1 MVKSIKRNGFQLSA
15 LAAALCLSAGGATAA
30 GLGKITVLSPLGQ
43 PLRAEIDL
51 NATQEELTSMN
62 ARLASPEAF
71 RQVGIEYVQGIA
83 NIRFDVDKRKDGQA
97 FLRMTT
103 DRPINEP
110 FLDVLVEL
118 TWSSGRMVREY
129 TVLLDPP
136 DGLVANQPSP
146 VAVAAPTAKPAPAQ
160 KATPMPATSSMAAP
174 APMAEKSAGV
184 PAPAIQRPS
193 RAPAANQ
200 MAAMGGEDG
209 GTHLVKKGET
219 LAKIAAETKPAGI
232 SLDQMLVA
240 LLRNNEGAFER
251 GNINRLRSG
260 KILNIPNAEMAAAVA
275 PAEARQVVAA
285 QARDFNAYRSK
296 LATTVAT
303 TPAKEDVAKQGDQGK
318 IAPKLTDKPVAAEPT
333 QDKLEVSRTEAA
345 KNAKAM
351 QGRITALEED
361 LIARERALKEANSRV
376 AELERNLADLKKL
389 AELKSQAGAQMQKQ
403 AEAAKPAVETK
414 PAPPPVVA
422 KPVEPA
428 PGSVVTPVEPPKP
441 VEAIEPPKPVEP
453 AEPPKPA
460 EPPVAEAPKPV
471 EPPVEEKPVPAPV
484 VQTQPVGEEPSF
496 ISENPA
502 IVYGGGGLIA
512 LLLAFLGIS
521 AFRRKSGATGELTAS
536 RLSEGDLMANS
547 VFGTTGGQAVD
558 TSASIQTDFSQ
569 ASLSAIDT
577 DEGVDPVAEAD
588 VYMAYG
594 RDAQAEEIL
603 VDALKSDPSRL
614 AIYLKLLEI
623 FSSHKNLAK
632 FEKIATDLRAQTGGK
647 GADWDKAAAMG
658 RSVDPANPLY
668 AGGNAPVEMQPEPS
682 MPEADSRTSDVSPFP
697 ARLEDTVIL
706 PGQLSQM
713 AESSKPSSPPPVPSN
728 LGFDLDLG
736 APTITGTSAFGGSAQ
751 NTSAVL
757 DLDVGAPA
765 ASSML
770 DSLDVDL
777 SIPDVAEAPP
787 KGMAAV
793 PTTESDLDFE
803 FDLDPL
809 SAGSAAPAH
818 KEPAVDFSGI
828 NLDLVTASEPVAE
841 TADGDNA
848 DVTTKLELA
857 QAYEEMGDREGA
869 RELLEEVIQE
879 GSARQQELARAK
891 LATLAA

>member
-1 MVKSIKRNGFQLSA
+1 
-15 LAAALCLSAGGATAA
+15 
-30 GLGKITVLSPLGQ
+30 LGQ

-83 NIRFDVDKRKDGQA
+83 NIRFDVDKRKDGQS

-136 DGLVANQPSP
+136 EGLVATQPAP
-146 VAVAAPTAKPAPAQ
+146 VAAPTAKPAPVQ
-160 KATPMPATSSMAAP
+160 KPSAMPAAASMAAP
-174 APMAEKSAGV
+174 APMNGKSAGA
-184 PAPAIQRPS
+184 PAPAVERPT
-193 RAPAANQ
+193 RAPATSQ
-200 MAAMGGEDG
+200 MVAKGGDDA

-240 LLRNNEGAFER
+240 LLRNNEGAFDR
-251 GNINRLRSG
+251 GNMNRLRSG
-260 KILNIPNAEMAAAVA
+260 KILNIPNAEAAAAIA
-275 PAEARQVVAA
+275 PAEARQVIAA

-296 LATTVAT
+296 LASTIAT

-318 IAPKLTDKPVAAEPT
+318 IAPKVADKPVAAEPT

-403 AEAAKPAVETK
+403 AEAAKPAIETK
-414 PAPPPVVA
+414 PAPPAPPPVVA

-453 AEPPKPA
+453 TEPPKAAEPPA
-460 EPPVAEAPKPV
+460 AEAPKPA

-512 LLLAFLGIS
+512 LLLAFLGFS
-521 AFRRKSGATGELTAS
+521 AFRRKSSGTGELTAS

-658 RSVDPANPLY
+658 RAIDPANPLY
-668 AGGNAPVEMQPEPS
+668 AGGNTPVEMRPDEPS
-682 MPEADSRTSDVSPFP
+682 TPEVDSRASDVSPFP

-713 AESSKPSSPPPVPSN
+713 AESSNLSSAPPVPSN

-777 SIPDVAEAPP
+777 SIPDVAEAPQ
-787 KGMAAV
+787 KGGMDMS
-793 PTTESDLDFE
+793 TTDSDLDFE

-828 NLDLVTASEPVAE
+828 NLDLVTASEPSAE